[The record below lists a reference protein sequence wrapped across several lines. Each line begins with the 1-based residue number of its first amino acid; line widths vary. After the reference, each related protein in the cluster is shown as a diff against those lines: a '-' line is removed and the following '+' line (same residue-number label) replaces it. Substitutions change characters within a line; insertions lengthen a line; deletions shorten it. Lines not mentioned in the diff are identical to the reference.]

1 MQDVQATQ
9 LNSAGWLLFVKISF
23 VVSVLAMI
31 TGIVFVPTDL
41 TIKGFFAMGTLYLIG
56 STFTLAKTIRD
67 EFESQK
73 LINKIADAKTEKIL
87 KEYDSNA
94 A

>member
-1 MQDVQATQ
+1 MQNVQATQ
-9 LNSAGWLLFVKISF
+9 LNSAGWLLFVKTSF
-23 VVSVLAMI
+23 VVSLLAMV
-31 TGIVFVPTDL
+31 TGIVFLPADL

-73 LINKIADAKTEKIL
+73 LINKIADAKTEKML
-87 KEYDSNA
+87 KEYDSDVA
-94 A
+94 